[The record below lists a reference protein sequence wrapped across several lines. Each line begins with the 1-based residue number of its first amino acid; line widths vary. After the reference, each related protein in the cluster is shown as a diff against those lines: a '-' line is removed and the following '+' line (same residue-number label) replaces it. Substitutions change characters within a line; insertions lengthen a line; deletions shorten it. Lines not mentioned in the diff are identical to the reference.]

1 MREMGVRMKLT
12 PLKESLAGR
21 RVVMV
26 DDSIVRG
33 TTIGPTIKMIR
44 DAGAVEVHVRVA
56 SPPIKH
62 PCFYG
67 IDTANQNELIAANL
81 SVEQIRQYIGADTLG
96 YLSLSGLIR
105 SIGVKKDKLC
115 CACLDG
121 KYPVEVTKEQKLS
134 KFVFEEPAA
143 VR

>member
-1 MREMGVRMKLT
+1 MRELGVKMKLS

-56 SPPIKH
+56 SPPVKH

-67 IDTANQNELIAANL
+67 IDTANQDELIASKLN
-81 SVEQIRQYIGADTLG
+81 VEQIRQYIGADSLG
-96 YLSLSGLIR
+96 FLSLAGLIR
-105 SIGVKKDKLC
+105 AVGVKKNKLC

-121 KYPVEVTKEQKLS
+121 KYPIEVSKQAKLS
-134 KFVFEEPAA
+134 KFVFEQPVA
-143 VR
+143 